1 MSKLVIWP
9 SHPVW
14 TVCLILV
21 ATSVLAPGCS
31 RQRHRLA
38 ADKQTYDLV
47 AEKAAVNPKWD
58 TGPWNVYGDPRSR
71 YFDNCDPDRPPMP
84 PDDPC
89 SHLFM
94 RDVAGMKGWKH
105 WNDFGSR
112 SQVDNPRWREQLT
125 EYARFNEHDEVVLD
139 LDSALQLALIHSP
152 SYWTQLE
159 TIYLSALDVS
169 AERFRFEVQFFGG
182 NGTRFDHLGRIAG
195 STLPS
200 NRGPGL
206 GSGRNVSPF
215 EVNNLR
221 TSTDAWISKE
231 FATAGELVV
240 GVANSAVWTFAG
252 PDTHATGSLINLNLV
267 QPLLRGAGRDVA
279 LEQLTIVERNLLA
292 NLRAFQRYRHGF
304 FTQVAV
310 GESGVTG
317 PSRRGGFFGGTG
329 LTGFTGQGSG
339 GLGGVGT
346 ATGFGGSFRGAG
358 GGTGGG
364 AGTGFAGGGAG
375 TVGGF
380 IGLLQQLQQLRN
392 TRDSLILQQNQLS
405 KLESYHAAGLITLIQ
420 VDNLRQAIETEKAT
434 LLQAQNAFEATL
446 DNYKVNTMGLPP
458 DLPVALDDSLIRQ
471 FQFLDPRATAIGQTI
486 AGLRGTVGNL
496 GAEPTADELKTAIA
510 GARVVEQELD
520 AHFGAIDADYRTLDE
535 RLPTRLLDMEPSE
548 VERLRKEMTEERDKL
563 AEIKQRYATYALSLN
578 SIDERIGTDPPAES
592 LRKIVEWIG
601 DFDRLVEEASL
612 VQARARLE
620 SVILQPI
627 KLDPHRALNV
637 ALANRLDVMNNRAAL
652 VDSWRLIAFN
662 ADALQSNVTVS
673 FGGDISTVGENPV
686 KFRRQTG
693 SLRASLQIDPPFT
706 RLLERNNYRQSLIDY
721 CQDRRQF
728 IQFMDG
734 IHQTMRNLARNLEQL
749 QTNLE
754 IQRRAVAISIR
765 RVDLTR
771 ENLSQPKPP
780 AAPGEKPQQ
789 FGDTAAVDLLNALS
803 DLRNTQNNFMSVWLN
818 HYANR
823 MVLDRDLGTMELDE
837 RGQWI
842 DRQQV
847 LPEAPTN
854 TEELELP
861 PPVPATVIEELD
873 QAVAARGP
881 VGPTPDE
888 G

>member
-1 MSKLVIWP
+1 MSKFVNWSSRP
-9 SHPVW
+9 AW
-14 TVCLILV
+14 AVCLMLLAVQIL
-21 ATSVLAPGCS
+21 AAGCS
-31 RQRHRLA
+31 RERHRLA
-38 ADKQTYDLV
+38 ADKQTYDLI
-47 AEKAAVNPKWD
+47 AEKAALNPKWD
-58 TGPWNVYGDPRSR
+58 TGPWNIYGDPRSR
-71 YFDNCDPDRPPMP
+71 YFDTCDPDRPPMP

-105 WNDFGSR
+105 WSDFGSR

-125 EYARFNEHDEVVLD
+125 EYAHFNEHDEVVLD

-182 NGTRFDHLGRIAG
+182 NGTRFDHQGRLAG
-195 STLPS
+195 SPLPS
-200 NRGPGL
+200 NRGSGL
-206 GSGRNVSPF
+206 GGSRNTSPF
-215 EVNNLR
+215 ESNNLR
-221 TSTDAWISKE
+221 TSTDAWMSKK

-240 GVANSAVWTFAG
+240 GFANSAVWTFAG
-252 PDTHATGSLINLNLV
+252 PDTHATGSLINFNLV
-267 QPLLRGAGRDVA
+267 QPLLRSAGRDVA

-304 FTQVAV
+304 YTQVAI
-310 GESGVTG
+310 GESGVVG

-346 ATGFGGSFRGAG
+346 ATGFGRSFGAVGGAG
-358 GGTGGG
+358 GGG

-392 TRDSLILQQNQLS
+392 TRDSLILQQNQLA

-434 LLQAQNAFEATL
+434 LLQAENAFEATL
-446 DNYKVNTMGLPP
+446 DNYKVGTMGLPP
-458 DLPVALDDSLIRQ
+458 DLPVALDDSLIQQ
-471 FQFLDPRATAIGQTI
+471 FQFLDPRATAISQSI
-486 AGLRGTVGNL
+486 ADIRTAVGNL
-496 GAEPTADELKTAIA
+496 GAEPSTADLKETMTAV
-510 GARVVEQELD
+510 RNVEHQLD
-520 AHFGAIDADYRTLDE
+520 VHFGAIDADYRTLDE
-535 RLPTRLLDMEPSE
+535 RLPTRMLDMAPSE
-548 VERLRKEMTEERDKL
+548 VERLRQEMDEERDKL
-563 AEIKQRYATYALSLN
+563 VEIKRRYAAYSLSLDTM
-578 SIDERIGTDPPAES
+578 DERIGTDPPAES
-592 LRKIVEWIG
+592 LRKVVEWIG

-620 SVILQPI
+620 SVMLQPVRF
-627 KLDPHRALNV
+627 DPHEALNV

-662 ADALQSNVTVS
+662 ADALQSNVTVN
-673 FGGDISTVGENPV
+673 FGGDLSTVGENPV

-721 CQDRRQF
+721 CQDRRQY
-728 IQFMDG
+728 IQFIDG
-734 IHQTMRNLARNLEQL
+734 IHQTMRNLSRNLEQL

-823 MVLDRDLGTMELDE
+823 MILDRDLGTMELDE
-837 RGQWI
+837 RGRWI
-842 DRQQV
+842 DRQETW
-847 LPEAPTN
+847 PAAPVETGD
-854 TEELELP
+854 LELP
-861 PPVPATVIEELD
+861 PPVPASVIDQLD
-873 QAVAARGP
+873 HAVAALEP
-881 VGPTPDE
+881 AGPTW
-888 G
+888 